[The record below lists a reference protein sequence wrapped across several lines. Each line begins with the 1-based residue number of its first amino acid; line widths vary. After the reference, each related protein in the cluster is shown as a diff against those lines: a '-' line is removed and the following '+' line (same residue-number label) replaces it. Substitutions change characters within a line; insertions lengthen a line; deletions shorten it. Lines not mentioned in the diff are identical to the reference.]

1 MRMSSS
7 PVRVLAVIPGDEDQP
22 SSMVFARR
30 QVAALQQRGIVTRTF
45 FLSSRTSPGAVLAEM
60 RRFRK
65 VVREFDPSIV
75 HAHYGTMTALFCAI
89 GTLRPLV
96 ISFRGSDL
104 NPTSDIGY
112 VRSLVGR
119 VFSQVSVLRARH
131 VICVSQQ
138 LKDRLWIRSRPV
150 SIIFDGVD
158 LSAFKPTP
166 RQEARRKLGWNPETQ
181 FVFFNLGDRP
191 AGKRLALA
199 ESAIAYA
206 RRTIS
211 DIELVPVSNVD
222 PNQIPDF
229 MNACNCLLLTSDFEG
244 SPTVVKE
251 ALACNLPVITVD
263 VGDVRDL
270 LSGVEPSRIVAD
282 RVEALGDALIEVL
295 RLDTRSDG
303 ASRAEELSER
313 RTTDRVVEVFENAIL
328 PSVA

>member
-1 MRMSSS
+1 M
-7 PVRVLAVIPGDEDQP
+7 E
-22 SSMVFARR
+22 FAHDP
-30 QVAALQQRGIVTRTF
+30 
-45 FLSSRTSPGAVLAEM
+45 FLS
-60 RRFRK
+60 
-65 VVREFDPSIV
+65 
-75 HAHYGTMTALFCAI
+75 
-89 GTLRPLV
+89 
-96 ISFRGSDL
+96 
-104 NPTSDIGY
+104 
-112 VRSLVGR
+112 
-119 VFSQVSVLRARH
+119 FST
-131 VICVSQQ
+131 
-138 LKDRLWIRSRPV
+138 V
-150 SIIFDGVD
+150 SISRRSSRRPGRRRGGS
-158 LSAFKPTP
+158 SA
-166 RQEARRKLGWNPETQ
+166 GNPETQ